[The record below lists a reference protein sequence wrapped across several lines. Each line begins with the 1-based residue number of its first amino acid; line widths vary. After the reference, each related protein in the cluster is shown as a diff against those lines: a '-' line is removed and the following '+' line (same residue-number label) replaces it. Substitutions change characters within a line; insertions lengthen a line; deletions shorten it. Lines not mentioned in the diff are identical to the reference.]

1 MTFSLIFLLQLPL
14 LKLPQTVG
22 ITFLSYFSI
31 FFKIISWEAKKVL
44 TNYDMLDTFVGK
56 KIHTLKNKQTSKQ
69 KQEEDRKS
77 IEKIKCSFWL
87 ENLRKFEK
95 IWKFWKFVEIVIR
108 LRVKK
113 PHYSKTSSK
122 LQGLSWHV
130 LLRRLERY
138 KIRFAQSFYQICH
151 PHVLTWS
158 CSISSRGIRFSNSS
172 RYLI

>member
-1 MTFSLIFLLQLPL
+1 M
-14 LKLPQTVG
+14 
-22 ITFLSYFSI
+22 SYFSI
-31 FFKIISWEAKKVL
+31 FFKIISWEAKEVL

-87 ENLRKFEK
+87 ENLRNFEK
-95 IWKFWKFVEIVIR
+95 IWKFWKFEEIAIR

-113 PHYSKTSSK
+113 PHYSKISSK

-130 LLRRLERY
+130 LLRRLERS
-138 KIRFAQSFYQICH
+138 KVRFAQSFYQICH

>member
-1 MTFSLIFLLQLPL
+1 MTFSLIFLTVITSPKTSTNCWDNILVILFYFLQDY
-14 LKLPQTVG
+14 
-22 ITFLSYFSI
+22 FLR
-31 FFKIISWEAKKVL
+31 
-44 TNYDMLDTFVGK
+44 GK
-56 KIHTLKNKQTSKQ
+56 KGFDKLRHVGHICGKEDTHLKKQTNKQT

-87 ENLRKFEK
+87 ENLRNFEK
-95 IWKFWKFVEIVIR
+95 IWKFWKFEEIVIR

-113 PHYSKTSSK
+113 PHYSKTNSK

-130 LLRRLERY
+130 LLRRLERS
-138 KIRFAQSFYQICH
+138 KVRFAQSFYQICH

>member
-1 MTFSLIFLLQLPL
+1 M
-14 LKLPQTVG
+14 
-22 ITFLSYFSI
+22 
-31 FFKIISWEAKKVL
+31 

-87 ENLRKFEK
+87 ENLRNFEK
-95 IWKFWKFVEIVIR
+95 IWKFWKFEETVIR
-108 LRVKK
+108 LRVKT

-172 RYLI
+172 RYLILKIERILILKFQIKANAHWT